1 MATTEIPLTTI
12 RDILTVESDAAFEQI
27 VKELPDML
35 IALRKH
41 ARITG
46 VDSVQWPIKWRP
58 EGAPSRIHVHCTDGV
73 VTVEVPDQQKA

>member
-12 RDILTVESDAAFEQI
+12 RDILSVESDAVFEQI

-35 IALRKH
+35 FALRQS

-46 VDSVQWPIKWRP
+46 ADSLQLPIKWRP
-58 EGAPSRIHVHCTDGV
+58 DGAPSQIRVHCTDGV